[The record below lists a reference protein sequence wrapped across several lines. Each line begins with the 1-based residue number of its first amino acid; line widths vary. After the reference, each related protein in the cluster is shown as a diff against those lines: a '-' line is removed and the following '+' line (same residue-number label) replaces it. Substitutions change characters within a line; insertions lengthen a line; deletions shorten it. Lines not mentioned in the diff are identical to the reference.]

1 MKMKS
6 TLIALFV
13 GLFAFA
19 FTTVNDEEY
28 KVDKQQSKLTWI
40 GRKVT
45 GEHSGTINISNG
57 KLNWNGKNLTGGSFE
72 IDMASIINTDITDET
87 YNQQLV
93 GHLKSD
99 DFFSTEKHPKA
110 NFVITKVEPLTNNQ
124 AQVTGNLTIKGTTK
138 EIQFPATIQAQGNQL
153 SAKAKI
159 LVDRTQYGIRYGSG
173 SFFENLGDKAIDN
186 NFELNIE
193 LLAKK

>member
-110 NFVITKVEPLTNNQ
+110 NFVITKVEPLANNQ